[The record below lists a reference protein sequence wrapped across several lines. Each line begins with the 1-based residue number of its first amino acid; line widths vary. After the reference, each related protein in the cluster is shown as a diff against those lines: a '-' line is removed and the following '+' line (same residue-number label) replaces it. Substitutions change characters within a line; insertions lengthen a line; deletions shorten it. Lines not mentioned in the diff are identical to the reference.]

1 MYKTM
6 RRKHRKSKK
15 IKLKSIGFKRRLGAQ
30 KRKSKK
36 YNSFRVSRGG
46 IRL

>member
-1 MYKTM
+1 MAHYRGSRRS
-6 RRKHRKSKK
+6 RRKL
-15 IKLKSIGFKRRLGAQ
+15 KLKSIGFKRRLRMQ

-36 YNSFRVSRGG
+36 YNSFRIARGG